1 MPDPVEQTQA
11 QPAAPTAELNEFEAL
26 LTKEFKPKS
35 DEAKS
40 AVKLAVQTLA
50 QQALSASTLV
60 SDNAIK
66 TIEAIIA
73 EIDRK
78 LTEQINLILHHDDFK
93 TLEGSWRGLHY
104 LVNNT
109 ETGENLKIRVMNISK
124 KEVAKTLKKY
134 KGTAWDQSPLFKK
147 LYEEEFGMPGGQPF
161 GALMGDYY
169 FDHTPPD
176 VEILGGMAQI
186 SAAAHAP
193 FISAASPSLLGMES
207 WQELSNPRDLKKI
220 FGVPSYA

>member
-1 MPDPVEQTQA
+1 MADPVEQAQA
-11 QPAAPTAELNEFEAL
+11 QPAAATAEITEFEAL
-26 LTKEFKPKS
+26 LNKEFKPKS

-50 QQALSASTLV
+50 EQALAASTLV

-78 LTEQINLILHHDDFK
+78 LTEQINMILHQQDFK

-109 ETGENLKIRVMNISK
+109 ETSESLKIRVMNISK
-124 KEVAKTLKKY
+124 REVSKTLKK
-134 KGTAWDQSPLFKK
+134 
-147 LYEEEFGMPGGQPF
+147 
-161 GALMGDYY
+161 
-169 FDHTPPD
+169 
-176 VEILGGMAQI
+176 
-186 SAAAHAP
+186 
-193 FISAASPSLLGMES
+193 
-207 WQELSNPRDLKKI
+207 
-220 FGVPSYA
+220 

>member
-1 MPDPVEQTQA
+1 MPEEELQA
-11 QPAAPTAELNEFEAL
+11 QPVAATAEITEFESL
-26 LTKEFKPKS
+26 LNKEFKPKT

-50 QQALSASTLV
+50 EQALSATTLI

-78 LTEQINLILHHDDFK
+78 LTEQVNLILHHQDFK

-109 ETGENLKIRVMNISK
+109 ETGENL
-124 KEVAKTLKKY
+124 
-134 KGTAWDQSPLFKK
+134 
-147 LYEEEFGMPGGQPF
+147 
-161 GALMGDYY
+161 
-169 FDHTPPD
+169 
-176 VEILGGMAQI
+176 
-186 SAAAHAP
+186 
-193 FISAASPSLLGMES
+193 
-207 WQELSNPRDLKKI
+207 
-220 FGVPSYA
+220 